1 MATPKQEVN
10 PVLQNQM
17 ARNQLLQTALP
28 IRKKIGTFT
37 GNALGETLR
46 VKLLNVGLTT
56 NIQARVSTTVTTTGS
71 GVVSPIGGFALVPQV
86 VMTDY
91 NQIERVSTDAYSL
104 QALRSFK
111 RRRLDDAWSP
121 SAVFE
126 NSQSEPAVSQVPTGV
141 VAGANLNFFIDIPLA
156 MDYEAGDLRG
166 LSLSQAVVGEQFV
179 SFKFADTIVGSDPTR
194 NVFTTATTAVVA
206 SDIVVEVWQEYLQPQ
221 SMDSLPFM
229 DLSTIY
235 EIKGL
240 FRSDSDIATSG
251 QKLINYPNVRT
262 VFSSLHN
269 CFDFGS
275 AMTTTEIN
283 SLQLLVNS
291 SQILREDT
299 YISKKRAMVDAV
311 LGEVGTQAIYNDHRM
326 NPISTAIFGNVQ
338 FALNFAAI
346 TGGANTFIQSQFE
359 SLYASGTPLP
369 GISTQ

>member
-1 MATPKQEVN
+1 MAQPQQVN
-10 PVLQNQM
+10 PVMQNAM

-46 VKLLNVGLTT
+46 IKLLNVGLTVGVQLR
-56 NIQARVSTTVTTTGS
+56 ISTTVTTTGS
-71 GVVSPIGGFALVPQV
+71 GVVSPIGGFALTPQIT
-86 VMTDY
+86 MTDY

-111 RRRLDDAWSP
+111 RRRLDDAWAP

-126 NSQSEPAVSQVPTGV
+126 NSQTEPAVSAVPSGV
-141 VAGANLNFFIDIPLA
+141 VADAPLSYFVDIPLA
-156 MDYEAGDLRG
+156 MDYEGGDLRG

-179 SFKFADTIVGSDPTR
+179 SVKFADAILGTDPTK
-194 NVFTTATTAVVA
+194 NVFTAATTAVVA
-206 SDIVVEVWQEYLQPQ
+206 SDIIVEVWQDYLQPQ

-269 CFDFGS
+269 CFDFGA
-275 AMTTTEIN
+275 AMETTELN

-291 SQILREDT
+291 SQILREDS
-299 YISKKRAMVDAV
+299 YLSKKRAMVDAV
-311 LGEVGTQAIYNDHRM
+311 LGEVGKQAIYNDHRM

-338 FALNFAAI
+338 FALNFGTI

>member
-1 MATPKQEVN
+1 MAGKQEVN
-10 PVLQNQM
+10 PIMQNAM
-17 ARNQLLQTALP
+17 ARQQLLQTALP
-28 IRKKIGTFT
+28 IRKKVGTFT
-37 GNALGETLR
+37 NNALGSTLR

-56 NIQARVSTTVTTTGS
+56 GIQLRISTTVTTTGA
-71 GVVSPIGGFALVPQV
+71 VALSPIGCFALTPQV
-86 VMTDY
+86 TMTDY

-111 RRRLDDAWSP
+111 RRRLDDAWAP

-126 NSQSEPAVSQVPTGV
+126 QSQTEPIVSGTPSGV
-141 VAGANLNFFIDIPLA
+141 VTGAAMSYFIDVPLA
-156 MDYEAGDLRG
+156 MDVDAGDLRG
-166 LSLSQAVVGEQFV
+166 MSLSQAVVGEQFV
-179 SFKFADTIVGSDPTR
+179 SLNFATALLGTDPTR
-194 NVFTTATTAVVA
+194 NVFTGGTTAVLA

-240 FRSDSDIATSG
+240 FRSDSDISTAG

-262 VFSSLHN
+262 VFSSIHN
-269 CFDFGS
+269 CFNQGV
-275 AMTTTEIN
+275 AMQSTQLN

-299 YISKKRAMVDAV
+299 YISKKRFMVDLA
-311 LGEVGTQAIYNDHRM
+311 LGEVGLPCIYNDHRSS
-326 NPISTAIFGNVQ
+326 PISTAIFGNVQ
-338 FALNFAAI
+338 FALNFGTVT
-346 TGGANTFIQSQFE
+346 TGAGTFIQSQFE